1 MNSGVRVGLILEI
14 PLIIDRSWLVIV
26 VLLTTANALTFAPQ
40 FGIIP
45 GFLAGFVMALLL
57 FGSVLLHELGHSVIA
72 QSQGI
77 RVLSITLFCFGGIAA
92 IERES
97 NSPGRTLQVA
107 IAGPTV
113 SFILFCIF
121 STFTPLLPDAS
132 LIHQLTV
139 NLATINLALTLFN
152 MIPGLPLDGG
162 QVLKALIWQVTGD
175 RIRGFRWAAYSGKVL
190 GGVAIATGITLT
202 LTAGQWGGLWIAL
215 IGGFIWRNANRYG
228 QLTNL
233 QGALLKLVA
242 ADAMTR
248 DSWEVATQNLRQS
261 LSRFLPVAQENVVQE
276 QTPLIEVVNHLE
288 RSQLR
293 HITVLAPSGYV
304 AGVVDRGDIVG
315 AVARK
320 LKVPIS
326 EEQIQQIKLQG
337 LYPQQLPLVAIAQTL
352 APVGSEPSY
361 H

>member
-1 MNSGVRVGLILEI
+1 MNSGVRIGSILEI
-14 PLIIDRSWLVIV
+14 PLLIDRSWLVIV
-26 VLLTTANALTFAPQ
+26 VVLTTVNALTFAPQ

-57 FGSVLLHELGHSVIA
+57 FASVVLHELGHSVVA

-77 RVLSITLFCFGGIAA
+77 RVLSITLFCFGGVAA

-97 NSPGRTLQVA
+97 SSPGKTLQVA

-113 SFILFCIF
+113 SFILFCLF
-121 STFTPLLPDAS
+121 SALTPLLPS
-132 LIHQLTV
+132 NGLIHQLTA
-139 NLATINLALTLFN
+139 NLATINLALTFFN
-152 MIPGLPLDGG
+152 LIPGLPLDGG
-162 QVLKALIWQVTGD
+162 QVLKALIWQVTAD
-175 RIRGFRWAAYSGKVL
+175 RIQGFRWAAYSGKVL
-190 GGVAIATGITLT
+190 GGVAIAAGLTLT
-202 LTAGQWGGLWIAL
+202 LAAGQWSGLWMAL

-248 DSWEVATQNLRQS
+248 NSWEVTASNLRQS
-261 LSRFLPVAQENVVQE
+261 ISRFLPVAQEHVVQE
-276 QTPLIEVVNHLE
+276 QTSLLEVINDLE

-293 HITVLAPSGYV
+293 HITVLTTSGYV
-304 AGVVDRGDIVG
+304 AGVIDRGDIVS
-315 AVARK
+315 AVARQ

-326 EEQIQQIKLQG
+326 EGQIQQIKLQG
-337 LYPQQLPLVAIAQTL
+337 LYPQELPLVAIAQTIT
-352 APVGSEPSY
+352 PSQP
-361 H
+361 